1 MFQLLKISSQL
12 FLVSNLVMLWIL
24 KLWLPVARFKGNV
37 LATLHRSCMQ
47 TEQRPLKGALMRQGC
62 WYPSFLLF
70 FFLSLSLYHRKWG
83 TCHWLFLVPDILNS
97 LGSDHIWHSWD
108 VYTQGEVEN
117 NQNTQ
122 NISFWIHT
130 QPDISNSAVE
140 KRKQYWY
147 INHVTAVICW
157 LHSRE
162 CDKVFFTG
170 CSLNLRGLF
179 VIVISKEF
187 SEVTAELSPG
197 LAREKQVVQLGA
209 LPLSCSSQ
217 ACKHSSV
224 GKR

>member
-1 MFQLLKISSQL
+1 MFQLLKISLQL
-12 FLVSNLVMLWIL
+12 FLVFNLVMLWIL
-24 KLWLPVARFKGNV
+24 KLWLLVARFKGNV

-47 TEQRPLKGALMRQGC
+47 TEQRPLRGALMRQGC

-70 FFLSLSLYHRKWG
+70 FFLSLYHRKWG

-117 NQNTQ
+117 NQNTL

-130 QPDISNSAVE
+130 PPDISNSAVE

-147 INHVTAVICW
+147 INHVTVVICW

-162 CDKVFFTG
+162 RDKVFFYR
-170 CSLNLRGLF
+170 LLF
-179 VIVISKEF
+179 VEF
-187 SEVTAELSPG
+187 EGAVCHSYQQRVFWSNRWAVSWSSSRKTSCATGSLAPFLFLSG
-197 LAREKQVVQLGA
+197 L
-209 LPLSCSSQ
+209 
-217 ACKHSSV
+217 
-224 GKR
+224 